1 MIHVT
6 FWGVRGSMPVTGKPF
21 LRYGGNTS
29 CIQIEFDNHTTVV
42 IDAGT
47 GIVNMG
53 ETHHPL
59 GRPYYILFTHF
70 HWDHIQGLPFFK
82 PLFDMNQDIH
92 LIADQPEGW
101 ETQVMS
107 QMSNTHY
114 PINIDLLKSKRVF
127 HQLQTLSC
135 LKDRGITIASCP
147 GNHPGGVTLYRISYQ
162 GQVLCIASDNEVSE
176 FTPKSTTHEALKRFF
191 KDADLLIHDSQYR
204 PEEMMEKTGWGHSEF
219 QSVFALADAA
229 HVGHLVL
236 THHDPK
242 RTDREIDQ
250 IGRQIKK
257 LGAQQGTNMHVTCA
271 AEGLTISL
279 APRGR

>member
-1 MIHVT
+1 MIQVT

-21 LRYGGNTS
+21 LRYGGNTT
-29 CIQIEFDNHTTVV
+29 CIQIEFDDHTTVV

-53 ETHHPL
+53 ERHHL
-59 GRPYYILFTHF
+59 MDRPYYILFTHF

-82 PLFDMNQDIH
+82 PLFDLNQDIH

-107 QMSNTHY
+107 QMNPAHY
-114 PINIDLLKSKRVF
+114 PINRSLLKSTRIV

-135 LKDRGITIASCP
+135 LKDRGITIDSYP

-162 GQVLCIASDNEVSE
+162 GQVVCIASDNEVSE
-176 FTPKSTTHEALKRFF
+176 CDSPLTTNVDLKRFF
-191 KDADLLIHDSQYR
+191 YDADLLIHDSQYR
-204 PEEMMEKTGWGHSEF
+204 PDEMPEKTGWGHSAF
-219 QSVFALADAA
+219 QSVFVLADAA
-229 HVGHLVL
+229 QVDHLVL

-250 IGRQIKK
+250 IGRDVQK
-257 LGAQQGTNMHVTCA
+257 LGAQHGSHMQVTCA
-271 AEGLTISL
+271 YEGLTILL
-279 APRGR
+279 APTGR